1 MRIKRLGALVL
12 VGTMLAAATVGC
24 SKKES
29 GSADT
34 SLANAEATAAPEAT
48 AATETTTTP
57 EAITADMTVWSP
69 AEDQSADYGEWLQ
82 TQCDAFAKEHP
93 NWKLTFKYGTC
104 SEGDAGKTVTQDP
117 SASADV
123 YMFAND
129 QLQSLIDAGAISQL
143 GGTTADYVKSTN
155 SEAIVKSVTVDDGIY
170 GVPFTTNTWYMYY
183 DKSAF
188 TEDDIK
194 SLDTMISKDKIS
206 FPITNS
212 WYIASFYVA
221 NGCTFFGDGT
231 DETKGI
237 DFSGDKAVKVT
248 DYLVDLVKNKNF
260 VSDAGGSG
268 MAGLSDGSVKAI
280 FSGSWDYAAAK
291 KALGD
296 NLGVAALPTV
306 KIDGA
311 DKQLKSFAGSKA
323 IAVNPNCKYPQ
334 VAVALAL
341 YLGNADAQLSHYKA
355 RSIVPCNT
363 QLLSQAD
370 IQKDLLVKAQ
380 NATFDQTSILQPFV
394 SAMGNYWTPA
404 ENFGNSLVN
413 GEVTKDN
420 ASEKTDAFNTSLNT
434 AVVK

>member
-1 MRIKRLGALVL
+1 MRLKRLGTLVL
-12 VGTMLAAATVGC
+12 VGAMLVSSLAGC
-24 SKKES
+24 SKKPVTE
-29 GSADT
+29 DPNT
-34 SLANAEATAAPEAT
+34 TA
-48 AATETTTTP
+48 ETTTAPIATTAPAETTTP
-57 EAITADMTVWSP
+57 AEEAITADITVWSP

-82 TQCDAFAKEHP
+82 TQCEAFAKEHP
-93 NWKLTFKYGTC
+93 SWNITFKYGTC

-129 QLQSLIDAGAISQL
+129 QLTSLIDAGAISQL
-143 GGTTADYVKSTN
+143 GGTTADYVTSTN
-155 SEAIVKSVTVDDGIY
+155 SAAIVNSVTVDGGIY

-183 DKSAF
+183 DKSVF
-188 TEDDIK
+188 TDEDVK
-194 SLDTMISKDKIS
+194 SLDTMISKAKIS

-248 DYLVDLVKNKNF
+248 DYLVDLVKNANF

-268 MAGLSDGSVKAI
+268 MAGLADGSIKAI
-280 FSGSWDYAAAK
+280 FSGSWDFAAAK
-291 KALGD
+291 AALGD
-296 NLGVAALPTV
+296 NLGIAALPTI

-341 YLGNADAQLSHYKA
+341 YLGNADSQLSHYTA
-355 RSIVPCNT
+355 RNIVPCNT
-363 QLLSQAD
+363 ELLAREE
-370 IQKDLLVKAQ
+370 IQKDVLVKAQ
-380 NATFDQTSILQPFV
+380 NATFDTTSILQPFV
-394 SAMGNYWTPA
+394 SAMGNYWSPA
-404 ENFGNSLVN
+404 ENFGNSIVN
-413 GEVTKDN
+413 GEVTHDN
-420 ASEKTDAFNTSLNT
+420 AAEMTEALNKSLNT
-434 AVVK
+434 ALVQ

>member
-1 MRIKRLGALVL
+1 MRLKKLGALVL
-12 VGTMLAAATVGC
+12 VGAMFATTLVGC
-24 SKKES
+24 SK
-29 GSADT
+29 DT
-34 SLANAEATAAPEAT
+34 TTEDSKTTPEAT
-48 AATETTTTP
+48 KAAEVTTAAA
-57 EAITADMTVWSP
+57 EAITADITVWSP

-82 TQCDAFAKEHP
+82 TQCEAFAKEHP
-93 NWKLTFKYGTC
+93 DWKLTFNYGTC

-129 QLQSLIDAGAISQL
+129 QLTSLIDAGAISEL

-155 SEAIVKSVTVDDGIY
+155 SETIVNSVTVDGGIY

-183 DKSAF
+183 DKSIF

-194 SLDTMISKDKIS
+194 SLDTMIFKDKIS

-212 WYIASFYVA
+212 WYVASFFVA

-231 DETKGI
+231 DESKGI

-260 VSDAGGSG
+260 VSDAGGAG
-268 MAGLSDGSVKAI
+268 MAGLADGSVKAI

-291 KALGD
+291 AALGD
-296 NLGVAALPTV
+296 NLGIASLPTV

-323 IAVNPNCKYPQ
+323 IAVNPNCQYPQ

-341 YLGNADAQLSHYKA
+341 YLGNADAQLAHYNS

-363 QLLSQAD
+363 ELLAQEN
-370 IQKDLLVKAQ
+370 IQTDVLVKAQ
-380 NATFDQTSILQPFV
+380 NATFDSTSILQPFV

-413 GEVTKDN
+413 GEVTHDN
-420 ASEKTDAFNTSLNT
+420 AAEKTEALNTSLNT
-434 AVVK
+434 AVVQ